1 MDSYKGESI
10 TGGRPLLVALLAF
23 AVFSLGAVIGG
34 AAVEYGVRTRVVSSA
49 APAAANQPGG
59 GDVATDLTRLK
70 AVVPSQS
77 HAMADVGYH
86 WAGLWFAGQQ
96 GTWALAQFF
105 FDETR
110 QHIKWTIAI
119 RPVRKDPDG
128 HDVDLK
134 SIYEAVDSSAFATVK
149 RAIEEKDSGA
159 FTTAYKQSL
168 EACYSC
174 HKTSGKP
181 YLRPMVPA
189 APPQT
194 IINYDPNASW
204 PQ

>member
-1 MDSYKGESI
+1 VNSHKREPTAGR
-10 TGGRPLLVALLAF
+10 RPLLVALLAF

-34 AAVEYGVRTRVVSSA
+34 AAVEYGVMTRAVGGD
-49 APAAANQPGG
+49 APAAAKPGVA
-59 GDVATDLTRLK
+59 GDVAADLTRLK
-70 AVVPSQS
+70 GVVPSQS

-86 WAGLWFAGQQ
+86 WAGLWFAGQK
-96 GTWALAQFF
+96 GNWPLAQFF

-134 SIYEAVDSSAFATVK
+134 GIYDAVDSSAFATVK
-149 RAIEEKDSGA
+149 RAIEEKDSRA
-159 FTTAYKQSL
+159 FDTAYKQSL

-174 HKTSGKP
+174 HKSSGKP
-181 YLRPMVPA
+181 YLRPMVPM